1 MMMSVAAL
9 FDKPWL
15 IITGRN
21 KTSFNLTQL
30 VTAVCMFN
38 KYLRDQIVIYNT
50 RSFVLRETT
59 DQLISHCLGR

>member
-1 MMMSVAAL
+1 MSVAAL

-38 KYLRDQIVIYNT
+38 KYLRDKIVI
-50 RSFVLRETT
+50 
-59 DQLISHCLGR
+59 